1 MFAIALVFLYKLVYK
16 LYKLYNNGQIV
27 VMAKRSLQASAEGI
41 RKAKQAFKRKGWT
54 QEYLAAE
61 VGLETRQS
69 IWKFFTGKPI
79 DRHVFNDIC
88 FALELETAEIFQQ
101 SVENSLYLEGDEYS
115 LIDIDLLVQKLR
127 SIHHDKIQAQC
138 STLHLLDI
146 ARPILLNDIYI
157 DVNISEEISSKRWLD
172 IQDLQKLG
180 SHNINSPIF
189 TQRDQKSIGGLEAL
203 KKYSKMILLGKLGSG
218 KTTFLQSVALSC
230 TQGIFQPN
238 YLPIFVNLKNFAED
252 AKDSRQLSLFKY
264 ILDHVMNFGITE
276 GELRT
281 VLSHGRALILLDGL
295 NEIIGQNHEKN
306 INKIHGFIQKFY
318 KNQIVITCRTGTNYS
333 NFHGFTEVEITDFD
347 KIKITEFANKWFL
360 RVANNSQEKSKFL
373 AHKFVQRLELE
384 KNHRLLEL
392 ANRPALLILC
402 CLAFQSAA
410 DFPFHH
416 FEIYKQALD
425 LLLVRYDDVR
435 VIQYSRTFTNL
446 SLLHK
451 IKLLSHI
458 AAISFHQGDYF
469 LTETKLQQVITE
481 YLLHQSNTITDT
493 DALELESTAI
503 IKTIELQH
511 GLLVERAKGV
521 YSFSHLILQE
531 YFIAREIV
539 ANANNQ
545 MLQELVSHLSDQ
557 RWHEVFLLVV
567 WMLQPVD
574 NLLKLIKEKIDNIAI
589 GNRRLYHFIQWVEHK
604 SAQVSYI
611 YHPASVRAF
620 YFSIALPPEHPLACN
635 QDLAISLE
643 HQFTGSLSIDLALDL
658 ALTNA
663 LAMSMTMTAD
673 IFFARLSTLNL
684 ALDLKHLLVN
694 QVSLHNSLQNIKNQL
709 PSSTQGR
716 EYLRDWWLSNGQA
729 WTEELRDLMINER
742 KIGIDWQFVQQD
754 LQDLQKYW
762 DANKLLIDCLKFAR
776 DISPTLRYELETSL
790 FLAKQ
795 YQLNVIM

>member
-1 MFAIALVFLYKLVYK
+1 MFAIALGFLYKLVYN
-16 LYKLYNNGQIV
+16 LYNLYNNGQIV

-88 FALELETAEIFQQ
+88 FALELDTAEISQQ

-115 LIDIDLLVQKLR
+115 LIDINILVQKLR
-127 SIHHDKIQAQC
+127 SIHHEKIQAQC

-146 ARPILLNDIYI
+146 ARPISLNDIYI

-172 IQDLQKLG
+172 IQDLQKVG
-180 SHNINSPIF
+180 SYTIISPIF
-189 TQRDQKSIGGLEAL
+189 AQRDQKLIGGLEAL
-203 KKYSKMILLGKLGSG
+203 KKYSKLILLGKLGSG

-230 TQGIFQPN
+230 SQGIFQPN

-264 ILDHVMNFGITE
+264 ILDQVINFGITE
-276 GELRT
+276 GELKT

-295 NEIIGQNHEKN
+295 NEFISHNYEKN
-306 INKIHGFIQKFY
+306 INRINGFIQKFY

-347 KIKITEFANKWFL
+347 KTKITEFANKWFL
-360 RVANNSQEKSKFL
+360 IVANNSPEKSRFL
-373 AHKFVQRLELE
+373 AQKFVQRLELE
-384 KNHRLLEL
+384 ENHRLLEL

-402 CLAFQSAA
+402 CLAFQSAT

-435 VIQYSRTFTNL
+435 GIQNNQTVTNL

-511 GLLVERAKGV
+511 GLLVERAKGI
-521 YSFSHLILQE
+521 YSFSHLIFQE

-539 ANANNQ
+539 ANANHQ
-545 MLQELVSHLSDQ
+545 TLQELVSHLSEQ
-557 RWHEVFLLVV
+557 RWHQVFLLVV

-574 NLLKLIKEKIDNIAI
+574 DLLKLIKEKIDNIAV
-589 GNRRLYHFIQWVEHK
+589 GNGNLYHFMQWVEHK
-604 SAQVSYI
+604 SAQVGYV

-663 LAMSMTMTAD
+663 LTVSMTMTAD

-694 QVSLHNSLQNIKNQL
+694 QVSLNNSLQNIRNQL
-709 PSSTQGR
+709 PSSSQGR
-716 EYLRDWWLSNGQA
+716 EYLKAWWLANGQA
-729 WTEELRDLMINER
+729 WTEELRDMMINER
-742 KIGIDWQFVQQD
+742 KIGLNWQFGKQD
-754 LQDLQKYW
+754 LQDLQQYW
-762 DANKLLIDCLKFAR
+762 DASKLLINCLKFAR

-795 YQLNVIM
+795 CQLNVIT

>member
-1 MFAIALVFLYKLVYK
+1 
-16 LYKLYNNGQIV
+16 
-27 VMAKRSLQASAEGI
+27 
-41 RKAKQAFKRKGWT
+41 
-54 QEYLAAE
+54 
-61 VGLETRQS
+61 
-69 IWKFFTGKPI
+69 
-79 DRHVFNDIC
+79 
-88 FALELETAEIFQQ
+88 
-101 SVENSLYLEGDEYS
+101 
-115 LIDIDLLVQKLR
+115 
-127 SIHHDKIQAQC
+127 
-138 STLHLLDI
+138 
-146 ARPILLNDIYI
+146 
-157 DVNISEEISSKRWLD
+157 
-172 IQDLQKLG
+172 
-180 SHNINSPIF
+180 
-189 TQRDQKSIGGLEAL
+189 
-203 KKYSKMILLGKLGSG
+203 MILLGKLGSG

-521 YSFSHLILQE
+521 YSFSHLIFQE